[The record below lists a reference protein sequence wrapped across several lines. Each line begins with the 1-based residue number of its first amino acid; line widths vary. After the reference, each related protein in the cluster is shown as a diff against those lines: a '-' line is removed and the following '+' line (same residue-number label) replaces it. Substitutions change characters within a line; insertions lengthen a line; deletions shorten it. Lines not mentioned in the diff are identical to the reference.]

1 MDDGRKKKFLAEFT
15 RLMDG
20 LAYRLTGPEPAW
32 SQGISE
38 VSILCIWLEI
48 GGEIFAAK
56 RLVGSFA
63 IKDRRPVAPWI
74 VRLVDK
80 PGETAGLYHT
90 ELTNYLNEMFLHER
104 QG

>member
-1 MDDGRKKKFLAEFT
+1 MDYGRKKKLLAELT

-20 LAYRLTGPEPAW
+20 LAYRLTGPEPTW
-32 SQGISE
+32 SRGIAE
-38 VSILCIWLEI
+38 VDILCIWLEI
-48 GGEIFAAK
+48 GGEIFAVK

-63 IKDRRPVAPWI
+63 IKDRRPESPWI

-80 PGETAGLYHT
+80 PGETAGQYHT